1 MSTSEY
7 GSANRSNQVSSNLA
21 VNSQT
26 PFPSFSEEELFP
38 GAQFGTA
45 SNTTDPELIQINE
58 NLRRITA
65 RDNMIIDNAVKNG
78 AQVVS
83 SNSSAKP
90 PQVKTRNAKIDFQD
104 NILNQYENYTY
115 HIKFFTCSEA
125 ARHSDVAE
133 YPQVIIAESGTTG
146 INIEDLNI
154 TAIVHPSGENL
165 SSMAHTFEF
174 TIVEP
179 FNSSFYDLA
188 ERATSAVGVR
198 DRISAPY
205 WLEIGFRGYNENGT
219 IAGNNNGIESWI
231 HRERIQISKV
241 QSTIDAGGARHKISA
256 VPFNEIGMKDES
268 TRLNRTISIS
278 AETFGDFLYYLELA
292 MNYSEPNRVENP
304 QTRQAQNKSTAT
316 DLQRNI
322 YKIKLSDE
330 LENANIRNWKLRGDN
345 KNGHKLSQDPNNKD
359 RWITTKNK
367 NDSFLSWIND
377 VLSTT
382 QEAQKLGIWGKVEAP
397 DPDEAGCKGKEKNPL
412 DPSKIF
418 YYDPEVEVIN
428 YNSDTKNYNLYV
440 TYYIRLY
447 ESFIPYVSVNDVQQ
461 VQKMEKERAKSYAE
475 TRSLLKRYNY
485 QYTGENTE
493 VLEFS
498 VEVDHAWQI
507 TLPEFGGYSKTESQ
521 NASGAVD
528 TTKTVKQPA
537 SKNVEKQSRTGS
549 TSGDDCN
556 AADQENIPLDEQ
568 LPNQNTNDNQNGD
581 PTAQALDQAENNA
594 YKDADTLKP
603 GQTLADLSK
612 PSTASDNGAQE
623 LSKLILAPDSTQI
636 VGATSRQLREQ
647 ERAINLIQTRQS
659 RIAQTRQDFLLGT
672 AGSSGNLLSNSYGVN
687 DQGQVGI
694 SRTAEDLRLSQDLKR
709 IIKIGKDPLTDSG
722 KSVENTASAGRTFLN
737 TVLNQI
743 YGNNGSLADLEITI
757 RGDPYWFGTPEVVLR
772 ANDQQNNTLNYTSGD
787 SLVLVTSNWAV
798 PYDDQDGSYN
808 SEKGT
813 GLSLIN
819 NSNRDTNGLNAIYL
833 IHEVQHSFSGGK
845 FTQKLMGKIDP
856 FTSDSSVRALLEDS

>member
-7 GSANRSNQVSSNLA
+7 GSANRSNQVSRNLA

-125 ARHSDVAE
+125 ARHSDVSQ

-154 TAIVHPSGENL
+154 RAIVAPSGENM
-165 SSMAHTFEF
+165 SSMANTFEF

-179 FNSSFYDLA
+179 FNASFYDLA
-188 ERATSAVGVR
+188 ERATSAVGIR
-198 DRISAPY
+198 DRLSAPY
-205 WLEIGFRGYNENGT
+205 WLEISFRGYNENGT
-219 IAGNNNGIESWI
+219 IAGDNSGLESWI
-231 HRERIQISKV
+231 HRERIQISNV
-241 QSTIDAGGARHKISA
+241 QSTIDASGARHKISA
-256 VPFNEIGMKDES
+256 VPFNEIGMQDHA

-278 AETFGDFLYYLELA
+278 AKTFGDFLYYLELA

-304 QTRQAQNKSTAT
+304 KTRQTQNKSTAT
-316 DLQRNI
+316 DLQRNV
-322 YKIKLSDE
+322 YEIKLSEE
-330 LENANIRNWKLRGDN
+330 LENINIRNWKLRGNN
-345 KNGHKLSQDPNNKD
+345 KNGHKLSQDPNNKE

-382 QEAQKLGIWGKVEAP
+382 EEAQKLAIWGKMEAP

-418 YYDPEVEVIN
+418 FYDPEVEVID
-428 YNSDTKNYNLYV
+428 YNADTKNYNLYV

-447 ESFIPYVSVNDVQQ
+447 ESFIPYVSVNDIQQ

-493 VLEFS
+493 VLDFT
-498 VEVDHAWQI
+498 VEVNHAWKI
-507 TLPEFGGYSKTESQ
+507 PLPEFGGYSKTESQ
-521 NASGAVD
+521 NASGSVD

-537 SKNVEKQSRTGS
+537 SKNVEKKSRTGS

-556 AADQENIPLDEQ
+556 AADQQNLSLDDRLELAQNGTDEQ
-568 LPNQNTNDNQNGD
+568 TSDTVSQI
-581 PTAQALDQAENNA
+581 LDQAET
-594 YKDADTLKP
+594 TLITQVSD
-603 GQTLADLSK
+603 GTSLADVNLSK
-612 PSTASDNGAQE
+612 ASDNGAQE
-623 LSKLILAPDSTQI
+623 LNKLSLSPDRSEI
-636 VGATSRQLREQ
+636 VGASSRQRREQ
-647 ERAINLIQTRQS
+647 EFARKLISTKQS
-659 RIAQTRQDFLLGT
+659 RIPQKKLDFLSAT
-672 AGSSGNLLSNSYGVN
+672 AGSSGNLLSNSYGIN
-687 DQGQVGI
+687 DQGEASI
-694 SRTAEDLRLSQDLKR
+694 SRTAEDLKVRQELKR
-709 IIKIGKDPLTDSG
+709 IIKIDKDPLTDSG

-743 YGNNGSLADLEITI
+743 YGINGSLADLEITI
-757 RGDPYWFGTPEVVLR
+757 RGDPYWFGTAEAVLR

-787 SLVLVTSNWAV
+787 TLILVSSNWAV
-798 PYDDQDGSYN
+798 PYDDADGSYN
-808 SEKGT
+808 SQDGT

-819 NSNRDTNGLNAIYL
+819 NDNRDTNGLNAIYQV
-833 IHEVQHSFSGGK
+833 HEVHHSFSGGK
-845 FTQKLMGKIDP
+845 FTQKLIGKIDP
-856 FTSDSSVRALLEDS
+856 FTTDSSVRALLEDS